1 MRKQTKVVS
10 AGIDGVWDF
19 DNIIGAPCWIRSER
33 MAHRQFVFS
42 DYLDKQQTI
51 EAVRFRVLTDGKIIP
66 LFKLKG
72 IENQYFTADNLFIHG
87 IIKNGLD

>member
-1 MRKQTKVVS
+1 METKVIS

-19 DNIIGAPCWIRSER
+19 ENIIGAPCWIISER

-51 EAVRFRVLTDGKIIP
+51 EKVRFRVLTDGKIIP

-72 IENQYFTADNLFIHG
+72 IDNQYFTADNLFIHG
-87 IIKNGLD
+87 IVKYGSD